1 MRKSNRAALHLYR
14 DSLKF
19 EVQSIEK
26 SYYQD
31 GEDAYAMRLDLKL
44 EELLPSLAQKAEESD
59 DLIKDLL
66 ED

>member
-1 MRKSNRAALHLYR
+1 
-14 DSLKF
+14 
-19 EVQSIEK
+19 
-26 SYYQD
+26 
-31 GEDAYAMRLDLKL
+31 MRLDLKL